1 MLDTSRPPRPA
12 NGAPGPQGHASAAGL
27 VAAGIWAVGAVAG
40 VVALATG
47 HAGLA
52 IAALIVAVVA
62 PWVGLAF
69 VSHGHPWTYSVAA
82 AGRHSSGAHFFE
94 VHRCG

>member
-1 MLDTSRPPRPA
+1 
-12 NGAPGPQGHASAAGL
+12 L
-27 VAAGIWAVGAVAG
+27 VAAGIWAAGAVAG
-40 VVALATG
+40 VLALATG

-69 VSHGHPWTYSVAA
+69 ASHGHSRTDGVAA
-82 AGRHSSGAHFFE
+82 AGRPSSSAHFLRFIG
-94 VHRCG
+94 VADTRTGYRLTHG